1 MSVRSFGEAS
11 IFPARYT
18 FLLIKQN
25 SAWLI
30 AQQHSSML
38 PKPGG

>member
-30 AQQHSSML
+30 AHQHSSML
-38 PKPGG
+38 PKPAG